1 MRLRLIASFLLVVL
15 VTIGVVIVV
24 ALRQTASEVRTFLF
38 RGGLTNSAEIVAA
51 LEAYY
56 AEHQTWEGAEN
67 LLAEF
72 FAVGTRQGQGQGRGA
87 GQAQRQPNLPHLRL
101 LDSQGN
107 ILFDT
112 RADAIPEQLSA
123 ADIEN
128 AIPLRDQADRLIG
141 YLLPEGNQVFTA
153 AEEAALLDRLNKAA
167 IVAVILAGSAAALLA
182 LVLAYRLLRPVRALT
197 RAAAQM
203 AAGDLSQRVAV
214 RGDDELAR
222 LGKAFNHMAASLQQ
236 AEESRRALTAD
247 IAHELRTP
255 LAVQRAHLDALQDGI
270 YDLTPENLTPI
281 EEQNRLLARLVDD
294 LRTLALADSGQLELS
309 RTPTDF
315 VALIRRT
322 LTQLEPQAASSQIE
336 IQPFLA
342 ESCPLLL
349 LDAQRVEQIL
359 NNLLTNALRHT
370 PAGGCITLQ
379 LTPTPRNLR
388 LSIRDSGPGIPVE
401 ALPHLFDRFFRA
413 DSSRNRAQGGT
424 GLGLSIARQL
434 ARAHGGDLTAANHPE
449 GGAVFTLTLPL
460 TP

>member
-15 VTIGVVIVV
+15 VTIGLVIVV

-38 RGGLTNSAEIVAA
+38 RGGLTNSDEIVAA

-56 AEHQTWEGAEN
+56 AEHQTWEEAES
-67 LLAEF
+67 LLAELF
-72 FAVGTRQGQGQGRGA
+72 VVGTRQGQGQGRGA

-101 LDSQGN
+101 LDAQGN

-112 RADAIPEQLSA
+112 REDTTPGQLSA
-123 ADIEN
+123 TDLEN
-128 AIPLRDQADRLIG
+128 AIPLRDEADRLIG

-153 AEEAALLDRLNKAA
+153 AEEAALLERLNKAA
-167 IVAVILAGSAAALLA
+167 IVAAILAGSVAAFVA
-182 LVLAYRLLRPVRALT
+182 LVLAYGLLRPVRALT
-197 RAAAQM
+197 QATAQM
-203 AAGDLSQRVAV
+203 AAGDLSQRVPV
-214 RGDDELAR
+214 RGEDELAR
-222 LGKAFNHMAASLQQ
+222 LGNAFNHMAASLQQ

-255 LAVQRAHLDALQDGI
+255 LAVQRAHLEALQDGI
-270 YDLTPENLTPI
+270 YELTPDNLAPI
-281 EEQNRLLARLVDD
+281 AEQNRLLARLVGD
-294 LRTLALADSGQLELS
+294 LRTLALADSGQLELI

-322 LTQLEPQAASSQIE
+322 LAQLEPQAAGHHIA
-336 IQPFLA
+336 IQPPLT
-342 ESCPLLL
+342 ESCPPLL

-370 PAGGCITLQ
+370 PPGGCITIQ
-379 LTPTPRNLR
+379 LTPTPRNVQ
-388 LSIRDSGPGIPVE
+388 LSIRDTGPGIPVE

-413 DSSRNRAQGGT
+413 DSSRNRARGGT

-449 GGAVFTLTLPL
+449 GGALFTLTLPL